1 MRAVAVIAR
10 NTLREAIRD
19 KVLYALVLFA
29 LAGLASTLVL
39 GEMSV
44 GEQARLTIDLGLAGL
59 SLFGVLI
66 AVFLGVSLLYKE
78 LERKTVFAIV
88 PKPLHRWQFVVGK
101 FAGMA
106 ATLALLVT
114 LMGAALWALLWLQ
127 RAPIGGAIL
136 RAVVLCLLEIVVIT
150 AIAVFFSSWSSP
162 FLSGSFTLGVF
173 VLGRNADEIATLAGR
188 ARGGAAGLLLRAL
201 EVGLPNLNLFYV
213 SGSEVEG
220 KVVSVHGAFVDWAY
234 VGVAGGYAALY
245 ATAAVGV
252 AVLLFRKRDLV

>member
-1 MRAVAVIAR
+1 VRAVAAIAR

-29 LAGLASTLVL
+29 LAGLAATLVF

-44 GEQARLTIDLGLAGL
+44 GEQARLTLDLGLAAL

-106 ATLALLVT
+106 ATLALLVA

-127 RAPIGGAIL
+127 RAPVGGAIL

-150 AIAVFFSSWSSP
+150 AVAVFFSSWSSP

-188 ARGGAAGLLLRAL
+188 ARGSAAGLLLRAL